1 MPYTQ
6 EELQD
11 VEESASQDNFT
22 EDQIRDL
29 RAQEEAERERE
40 EAELQMLRDEEER
53 LRKEREEQ
61 EERERLAREQQQREA
76 ELAAAVA
83 AEQNEKRRTVDV
95 LQAQLADTEA
105 NMEHERK
112 LAVDLA
118 AKLSSAEEMLTNV
131 IGINEYLVRQR
142 SENVRKD
149 AKVRF
154 QTRSFIYYH
163 FL

>member
-1 MPYTQ
+1 M
-6 EELQD
+6 
-11 VEESASQDNFT
+11 
-22 EDQIRDL
+22 
-29 RAQEEAERERE
+29 
-40 EAELQMLRDEEER
+40 
-53 LRKEREEQ
+53 
-61 EERERLAREQQQREA
+61 
-76 ELAAAVA
+76 
-83 AEQNEKRRTVDV
+83 

>member
-1 MPYTQ
+1 
-6 EELQD
+6 
-11 VEESASQDNFT
+11 
-22 EDQIRDL
+22 
-29 RAQEEAERERE
+29 
-40 EAELQMLRDEEER
+40 
-53 LRKEREEQ
+53 
-61 EERERLAREQQQREA
+61 
-76 ELAAAVA
+76 
-83 AEQNEKRRTVDV
+83 
-95 LQAQLADTEA
+95 
-105 NMEHERK
+105 MEHERK